1 MKTHLLLASFALV
14 APLAVAACGS
24 DDDLADGTLV
34 VRVYGEDF
42 IEEAIPAATF
52 VDGWS
57 VTFDAFLVSIGGI
70 GAEAGHDGAEVQN
83 TTYKVFDLA
92 QPSGGTGF
100 ELARLPAPGG
110 VYDHFGYVIRPSAE
124 ATAGNAT
131 AGDVDALKAAGYSVW
146 VKGSARQGAT
156 TVRFDWGFALA
167 IVHSHCEVEATIDG
181 DEATVEA
188 TIHGDHL
195 FYDDA
200 VSTEPNVAFA
210 LIAAADGAGGGGAD
224 GAVSLDELAAV
235 DITAEEHYGV
245 GSLPIRDLRAFVTH
259 QVGTVGHVDGEGHC
273 DVGASAH

>member
-1 MKTHLLLASFALV
+1 MKTPFVLASVAFFAAL
-14 APLAVAACGS
+14 AACGS
-24 DDDLADGTLV
+24 DDLADGTLV

-42 IEEAIPAATF
+42 IEETIPAETF
-52 VDGWS
+52 VDGWA

-70 GAEAGHDGAEVQN
+70 GAEAGHDGAEVQD
-83 TTYKVFDLA
+83 TSYRVFDLA
-92 QPSGGTGF
+92 QPSGGAGF

-110 VYDHFGYVIRPSAE
+110 VYDHFGYVIRPSAD

-146 VKGSARQGAT
+146 VKGSASQDAT
-156 TVRFDWGFALA
+156 TVTFDWGFALD

-195 FYDDA
+195 FHDDA

-210 LIAAADGAGGGGAD
+210 LIAAADGAGGGVAD
-224 GAVSLDELAAV
+224 GAVTLAELAAV
-235 DITAEEHYGV
+235 DITAQEHYGV
-245 GSLPIRDLRAFVTH
+245 GSLPIRDLRAFVTR
-259 QVGTVGHVDGEGHC
+259 QVGTVGHIDGEGHC
-273 DVGASAH
+273 DVGASAR